1 MLTFPCDLFSKN
13 VSIMLHMLCAPHIW
27 YNNAIYRCWWD
38 LHGVVSSSAQ
48 DTNPMQAI
56 AVSKSLPVWK
66 EAACLFF
73 FSSNPVFFK
82 LRTLKTHQCPSR
94 SSDSSVSCV
103 WSSCST
109 APRESVT
116 CCGPSS
122 SLSRSLFSHLLS
134 SFLYSFLLTVLV
146 FCLQALPHVALLI
159 VMLFFI
165 YAVIGMQVLPVPVWM
180 NE

>member
-1 MLTFPCDLFSKN
+1 MGLTSCRLFIGAGYK
-13 VSIMLHMLCAPHIW
+13 PH
-27 YNNAIYRCWWD
+27 ASHRGELKFACMKR
-38 LHGVVSSSAQ
+38 SSLFIFLF
-48 DTNPMQAI
+48 N
-56 AVSKSLPVWK
+56 KSCCFV
-66 EAACLFF
+66 
-73 FSSNPVFFK
+73 K
-82 LRTLKTHQCPSR
+82 LRTLKMHQCPSR

-122 SLSRSLFSHLLS
+122 SLSRSLSSRPLS
-134 SFLYSFLLTVLV
+134 SFLYYLLLTVLV

-165 YAVIGMQVLPVPVWM
+165 YAVIGMQVLPVPV
-180 NE
+180 